1 MHAQLERR
9 VMVVGLGFKEEA
21 AWRRWR
27 LCRVPVLGVIT
38 LRVGHLSERR
48 EARLSWMGW
57 ESKSWGTEASTCRVW
72 DWEGSEETS

>member
-21 AWRRWR
+21 ARRRWR

-38 LRVGHLSERR
+38 LRVGHSR
-48 EARLSWMGW
+48 E
-57 ESKSWGTEASTCRVW
+57 K
-72 DWEGSEETS
+72 GS